1 MKQTYD
7 LCIFDFDGTLFD
19 TRDSMPIIFQKSLE
33 EIGREITPELAKDL
47 MHYSL
52 VDSFKILHIDS
63 EEEQWK
69 VYFAVLK
76 WLDAPEVLALTK
88 PFPEAKTVLETL
100 EGEGKRIAIVSSNTE
115 KHIRLAL
122 EAHHLE
128 KYGEIVIGAKEG
140 RKTKPNPDPLLD
152 CLAAAHHDDKST
164 AVYIGDS
171 LQDMECA
178 RRAGV
183 DGILVERY
191 GEYSSYNGEKIDN
204 LLDLL

>member
-1 MKQTYD
+1 MKNIYD

-33 EIGREITPELAKDL
+33 VIGRDISPELAKDL

-52 VDSFKILHIDS
+52 VDSFKILHIDN

-88 PFPEAKTVLETL
+88 PFPEAETVLDSL
-100 EGEGKRIAIVSSNTE
+100 ANEGKRIAIVSSNTE

-122 EAHHLE
+122 EAHHME
-128 KYGEIVIGAKEG
+128 RFGDIVIGAKEG

-152 CLAAAHHDDKST
+152 CLLTANHSDKST

-171 LQDMECA
+171 LQDMECS
-178 RRAGV
+178 RRAGI
-183 DGILVERY
+183 DGILLERY
-191 GEYSSYNGEKIDN
+191 GEYASYTDEKIDN

>member
-1 MKQTYD
+1 MRNNYD

-19 TRDSMPIIFQKSLE
+19 TRDSMPIIFKKSLE
-33 EIGREITPELAKDL
+33 TIGREISPELAKDL

-52 VDSFKILHIDS
+52 VDSFKILHIDT

-69 VYFAVLK
+69 VYLAVLE

-88 PFPEAKTVLETL
+88 PFPEAKIVLDSL
-100 EGEGKRIAIVSSNTE
+100 SSEGKRIAIMSSNTE

-128 KYGEIVIGAKEG
+128 QYGKIVIGAKEG

-152 CLAAAHHDDKST
+152 CLAAANHSDKST

-191 GEYSSYNGEKIDN
+191 GEYPSYEGEKIDN